1 MKFQVIA
8 LNNCTILN
16 LSSVSND
23 EEKNAMRGVPT
34 KPPNVLIYSGS
45 EDAKSKV
52 FNHVKETLLQ
62 VLHLHSYSIY
72 HLHEKQV
79 HSQPWMENTALL
91 VIGDHDLQS
100 ERTQFQFLK
109 YLRSGGK
116 ILSLCSS
123 FTVQSVVK
131 HPWEEKLTQFVTSVE
146 ITDPGC
152 SQKPD
157 KSVCILCDPFYFKG
171 EHYTLD

>member
-8 LNNCTILN
+8 LNNCTNLN

-23 EEKNAMRGVPT
+23 EGKKAVTDVPT

-45 EDAKSKV
+45 KDAKSKV

-62 VLHLHSYSIY
+62 VINLHSYSIY

-91 VIGDHDLQS
+91 VIGDQDLPS
-100 ERTQFQFLK
+100 ERIQFQFLK

-123 FTVQSVVK
+123 FTVHSVVK

-146 ITDPGC
+146 VTDPVC
-152 SQKPD
+152 SQKPE
-157 KSVCILCDPFYFKG
+157 KSVCILCDPFYFRG
-171 EHYTLD
+171 EHCTLD

>member
-1 MKFQVIA
+1 MKFQVIT

-45 EDAKSKV
+45 KDAESKV

-62 VLHLHSYSIY
+62 VLNLHSYSIY

-79 HSQPWMENTALL
+79 PSQPWMENTALL
-91 VIGDHDLQS
+91 VIGDHDLPS

-146 ITDPGC
+146 ITAPGC
-152 SQKPD
+152 SQKPGAVISTD
-157 KSVCILCDPFYFKG
+157 V
-171 EHYTLD
+171 TN